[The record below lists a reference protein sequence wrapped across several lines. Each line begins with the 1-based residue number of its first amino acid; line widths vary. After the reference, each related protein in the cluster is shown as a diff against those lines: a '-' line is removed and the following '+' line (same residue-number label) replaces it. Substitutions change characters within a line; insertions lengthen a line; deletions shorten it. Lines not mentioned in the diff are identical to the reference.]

1 MLTLLTL
8 VFTLFLQPLG
18 HEQEH
23 DIPLLFVTE
32 CSTDTVSV
40 LISWEL
46 CAYHCLL
53 HRGTSLMRFEG
64 CRETNSGYSSILCL
78 FSRVTAIN
86 SSQGL

>member
-53 HRGTSLMRFEG
+53 HRGLRTAERQIQG
-64 CRETNSGYSSILCL
+64 TVRYCVCL
-78 FSRVTAIN
+78 AE
-86 SSQGL
+86 